1 MKEDKLLK
9 MASVLEY
16 VQISKS
22 KLYEM
27 MAKNEFPK
35 PRKIGASALWKL
47 SEIQE
52 FIEKQAS

>member
-35 PRKIGASALWKL
+35 ARKIGANSLWKL